1 MPAHVPFPALP
12 APPSWFPGHMRHFAR
27 TLPALLARTD
37 VVLELRDARLP
48 LTSINPN
55 LEGALQKWR
64 QERGRGHP
72 HVPAAGSPGAPPP
85 PAPPPHNGRVCERI
99 VVFSKRDLVP
109 EWGIEPFRSAMAS
122 RYPDQKVFFASWNRP
137 SDIKLLNEL
146 LVDIGKR
153 NPHIPEL
160 NVLVVGMPNV
170 GKSTLLNAL
179 RNIGIPGPTPKALRT
194 SAQPGLTRVLSTRL
208 KLSADPR
215 VYAFDAPG
223 VMLPFL
229 GRGDAGAERGV
240 KLALIGP
247 CPPSSSA
254 RAPPLTVCPPPPPVA
269 PGTHAA
275 GIKEGLYDPEALA
288 AYLLYRL
295 NVLDPA
301 APAYLRVLPPG
312 TPPLADAPALLDALA
327 ARLRMLKK
335 GGAPDHA
342 RAAAWLVKWW
352 REEGARAQAA
362 AASPAASSPPS
373 ALPTE
378 PSALPT
384 EPSAL
389 PAEPCRRGWGFDFEW
404 AAERTGCGPA
414 RVQRE
419 MEACI
424 DAFER
429 AAREEARVGG
439 GVSPTQERKRVR
451 AELLARR
458 AARGSARLAARR
470 GGG

>member
-240 KLALIGP
+240 KLALI
-247 CPPSSSA
+247 
-254 RAPPLTVCPPPPPVA
+254 
-269 PGTHAA
+269 A

-295 NVLDPA
+295 NVLDPAGESPHAYAWRRNADGPPSPRLPRPPPRPRGHA

-362 AASPAASSPPS
+362 AASPAASSP
-373 ALPTE
+373 